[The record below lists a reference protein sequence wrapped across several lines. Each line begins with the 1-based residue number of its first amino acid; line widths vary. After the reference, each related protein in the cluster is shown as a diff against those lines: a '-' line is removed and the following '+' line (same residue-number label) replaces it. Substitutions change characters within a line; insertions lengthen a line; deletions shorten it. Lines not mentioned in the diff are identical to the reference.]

1 MTMKG
6 FVRRTSVAAS
16 VAVFAMMAA
25 GCTKPVPPVAS
36 PSEGSSASSPD
47 SPVSASSV
55 TPAPGPRQA
64 GRARI
69 DNTQVVAG
77 ASCKGYGRAFSAS
90 HGAPVFTRDGDV
102 FTSQEIRSGGG
113 CPKRPVFT
121 LAYEP
126 KTEAGKTVLLA
137 HVCEDPEADSCEMM
151 MTGKISFDL
160 GTALSATHASDVRV
174 VDP

>member
-1 MTMKG
+1 MTTKG
-6 FVRRTSVAAS
+6 SVRRTLVAAS
-16 VAVFAMMAA
+16 VSLFAMMAA
-25 GCTKPVPPVAS
+25 GCTKPAPPSAS
-36 PSEGSSASSPD
+36 PAEGASASSPG
-47 SPVSASSV
+47 SPVSAS
-55 TPAPGPRQA
+55 PASPSPGKG

-90 HGAPVFTRDGDV
+90 HGAPAFTRDGNV
-102 FTSQEIRSGGG
+102 LSSQEIRSGGG

-126 KTEAGKTVLLA
+126 KTESGKTVLLA

-151 MTGKISFDL
+151 LTGKITFDL
-160 GTALSATHASDVRV
+160 GAALAATHASDVRV

>member
-1 MTMKG
+1 MKG
-6 FVRRTSVAAS
+6 SVRRTLVAAS
-16 VAVFAMMAA
+16 MAVFAMMAA

-36 PSEGSSASSPD
+36 PPEGSSASSPD
-47 SPVSASSV
+47 TPVSASTAS
-55 TPAPGPRQA
+55 PAPGQS

-69 DNTQVVAG
+69 DNTQVLAG
-77 ASCKGYGRAFSAS
+77 TSCKGYGRPFSAS
-90 HGAPVFTRDGDV
+90 HGAPAFTRDGNV
-102 FTSQEIRSGGG
+102 LTSQEIRSGGG

-126 KTEAGKTVLLA
+126 KTESGKTVLLA

-151 MTGKISFDL
+151 LTGKITFDL
-160 GTALSATHASDVRV
+160 GAAMAATHASDVRV